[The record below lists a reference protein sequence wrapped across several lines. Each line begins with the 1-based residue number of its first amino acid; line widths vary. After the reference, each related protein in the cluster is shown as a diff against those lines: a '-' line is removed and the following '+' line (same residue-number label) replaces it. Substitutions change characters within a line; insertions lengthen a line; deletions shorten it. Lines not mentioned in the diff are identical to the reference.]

1 MAYELIWIVPGRV
14 ILIEMENV
22 LPLSET
28 ISLIEECHAWVST
41 GLAPVHILIDA
52 TKIVNAPINIQEL
65 TQLSKSMEND
75 DIGWWVL
82 INPAKMIWFTASIV
96 TKLLRKKLKSA
107 HSIEEA
113 LNILERVDFTID
125 RQPTLHVAS

>member
-1 MAYELIWIVPGRV
+1 MAYELTWIVPGRV

-22 LPLSET
+22 LPPGET

-41 GLAPVHILIDA
+41 GLPPVHILIDA